1 MFSTFTNVFLSSAL
15 IYVLIQQYKY
25 IGNLLGDYQIVK
37 RSKALPANEDKSG
50 KNESSIKVTPYNVDE
65 INISTYN
72 DIYNG
77 RLNSL

>member
-37 RSKALPANEDKSG
+37 RSKVLPANNDKSE
-50 KNESSIKVTPYNVDE
+50 KNNEATSKYDSLKIDE
-65 INISTYN
+65 INANNYR

-77 RLNSL
+77 GL